1 MDAVEGLFAQY
12 TIESLII
19 TIVMILIAFKFISTL
34 FEWFYSKGREY
45 FGSKTKE
52 EKEKEALKTSVDSL
66 HPKLDNL
73 QLSVNNLDEKVQNLE
88 FEQAITNERLQENA
102 RSYIIDSY
110 HKAVKSGVIDE
121 VTRESIERQY
131 VYYKNSGG
139 NSFISNLM
147 ERLRMIPILEEQE
160 RMKDANRT
168 I

>member
-1 MDAVEGLFAQY
+1 MDAIENLFAQY

-19 TIVMILIAFKFISTL
+19 TMLMILIAFKFISTL

-66 HPKLDNL
+66 HPKLDLL
-73 QLSVNNLDEKVQNLE
+73 QISINELDEKVENLE
-88 FEQAITNERLQENA
+88 FEQAITNERLQEDT

-110 HKAVKSGVIDE
+110 HRAARVGKIDE
-121 VTRESIERQY
+121 ITRESMERQY

-139 NSFISNLM
+139 DSFMDSIM
-147 ERLRMIPILEEQE
+147 ERVRLMPSLDDQE
-160 RMKDANRT
+160 RTKDAN
-168 I
+168 